1 MSRDG
6 LTGDLVRDACETSD
20 QVAQEAFIKG
30 GGFPHSDRCAQAR
43 LHLAGDR
50 GPGCKVQALHP
61 ISPERQRDHRTA
73 VHKIRNPAR
82 TLPEIVPLTFDTP
95 MRRRCRT
102 GTSTYRYP
110 ARSAL
115 TVISRDQP

>member
-6 LTGDLVRDACETSD
+6 LTGDLVRDGCETSD

-50 GPGCKVQALHP
+50 GPGRKVQALHP

-82 TLPEIVPLTFDTP
+82 TLPAIVPLTSATP
-95 MRRRCRT
+95 LRPPCRT
-102 GTSTYRYP
+102 PPPTQRHPPRTAST
-110 ARSAL
+110 
-115 TVISRDQP
+115 